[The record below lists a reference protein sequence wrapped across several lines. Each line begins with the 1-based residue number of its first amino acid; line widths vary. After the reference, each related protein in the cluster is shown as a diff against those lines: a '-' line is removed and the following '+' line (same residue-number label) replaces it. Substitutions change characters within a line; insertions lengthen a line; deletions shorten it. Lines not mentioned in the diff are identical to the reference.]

1 MAALATLS
9 AAMSDQFADITHW
22 VFDLDNTLYPAECN
36 LFLQVDRNIQQF
48 IMDLFDLP
56 PDEARKLQKS
66 YFHEHGTTLN
76 GLMAKHGIAPEEFLE
91 YVHDIDV
98 SPVPPNAALNAAL
111 AKLPGRKVIY
121 TNGSVPHA
129 QRVTDRLGVSHH
141 FDGVFDIVAAEYVPK
156 PEPAPY
162 DILIEQFDID
172 PARAVMVEDLAR
184 NLKPAHER
192 GMTTVWVRNDHHWSG
207 GNEDDPHIHHVI
219 DDLSDWL
226 VAVTDRLAPSP

>member
-9 AAMSDQFADITHW
+9 AAMSDHFSDITHW

-76 GLMAKHGIAPEEFLE
+76 GLMAKHGIEPEEFLE

-98 SPVPPNAALNAAL
+98 SPVPPNAALDAAL

-162 DILIEQFDID
+162 DTLIEQFDID

-192 GMTTVWVRNDHHWSG
+192 GMTTVWIRNDHHWSG
-207 GNEDDPHIHHVI
+207 GNEGDPHIHHVI

-226 VAVTDRLAPSP
+226 VAVADRIAPSP

>member
-1 MAALATLS
+1 MAAVATLS
-9 AAMSDQFADITHW
+9 AAMSDHFSDITHW

-48 IMDLFDLP
+48 IMDLFELP
-56 PDEARKLQKS
+56 PDEARKLQKT

-98 SPVPPNAALNAAL
+98 SPVPPNAALDAAL

-172 PARAVMVEDLAR
+172 PSRAVMVEDLAR

-192 GMTTVWVRNDHHWSG
+192 GMTTVWIRNDHHWSG
-207 GNEDDPHIHHVI
+207 GAEDDPHIHHVI
-219 DDLSDWL
+219 DDLSEWIVE
-226 VAVTDRLAPSP
+226 VADRLAPSS

>member
-1 MAALATLS
+1 MLATLS
-9 AAMSDQFADITHW
+9 APMSDEFADITHW

-36 LFLQVDRNIQQF
+36 LFLQVDKNIQQF

-56 PDEARKLQKS
+56 PEEARKLQKS

-76 GLMAKHGIAPEEFLE
+76 GLMAKHGVAPEEFLE

-98 SPVPPNAALNAAL
+98 SPVPPNADLDAAL

-156 PEPAPY
+156 PDPVPYDTLIELFDIEPAC
-162 DILIEQFDID
+162 
-172 PARAVMVEDLAR
+172 AVMVEDLAR

-192 GMTTVWVRNDHHWSG
+192 GMTTVWIRNDHHWSG
-207 GNEDDPHIHHVI
+207 GSEDDPHIHHVI
-219 DDLSDWL
+219 DDLSEWIVE
-226 VAVTDRLAPSP
+226 VAGRIAPSS